1 MHTRPTKEAVPAVLA
16 VMTLSPE
23 KSPNLLNLPL
33 SLAVSRGVI
42 PRGEADGDIE
52 DLEESL
58 PDMGYNLWPTVG
70 DNIFRDAEGT
80 EEIMEEGLCCFEGCG

>member
-1 MHTRPTKEAVPAVLA
+1 MHTRPTKEAGPSCAGCHD
-16 VMTLSPE
+16 TKPGEISQ
-23 KSPNLLNLPL
+23 SLNLPL